1 MPVHRGWFRSALT
14 VSVLAVTVT
23 AVPKVGAAAPP
34 LHPEG
39 VLKLSDR
46 QLVQGRTVQ
55 IGGEKFSRNGN
66 LDLVLVGV
74 AGRFTVGQV
83 AADSVGGFESS
94 LEIPADLEVG
104 SYRLVAIASDGDE
117 VASLNVDL
125 LGKPE
130 AELTDGSGL
139 GEKGGPSAEPLAV
152 DRAGRPWVTGG
163 AVVGIVLALVAGG
176 MLLRRQ
182 QGRAAD

>member
-1 MPVHRGWFRSALT
+1 MPAHKGWFRSALT
-14 VSVLAVTVT
+14 LGVLAGTVT

-34 LHPEG
+34 PHPEG

-46 QLVQGRTVQ
+46 HLVQGSTVR

-74 AGRFTVGQV
+74 AGRFTLGKVT
-83 AADSVGGFESS
+83 ADSVGGFESS
-94 LEIPADLEVG
+94 FEIPADLEVG

-125 LGKPE
+125 LGQPE
-130 AELTDGSGL
+130 AEPTDGS
-139 GEKGGPSAEPLAV
+139 SAEPLAV

-176 MLLRRQ
+176 MLLRR
-182 QGRAAD
+182 R

>member
-23 AVPKVGAAAPP
+23 AVPKVGATAPP

-46 QLVQGRTVQ
+46 QLVQGSTVQ

-74 AGRFTVGQV
+74 AGRFTLGKVT
-83 AADSVGGFESS
+83 ADSVGGFESS
-94 LEIPADLEVG
+94 FEIPADLEVG
-104 SYRLVAIASDGDE
+104 SYRLVALASDGDE

-125 LGKPE
+125 LGQPE

-139 GEKGGPSAEPLAV
+139 GEKEGPSAEPLAV

-176 MLLRRQ
+176 MLLRR
-182 QGRAAD
+182 R

>member
-14 VSVLAVTVT
+14 VSVLALTVT
-23 AVPKVGAAAPP
+23 AVPKVGAAASP

-39 VLKLSDR
+39 VLRLSDR
-46 QLVQGRTVQ
+46 HLVQGSTVQ
-55 IGGEKFSRNGN
+55 IGGEKFSENGS

-74 AGRFTVGQV
+74 AGRFTLGRVT
-83 AADSVGGFESS
+83 ADSVGGFESS

-117 VASLNVDL
+117 VASLNVDI
-125 LGKPE
+125 LGQPE
-130 AELTDGSGL
+130 AELTDGSA
-139 GEKGGPSAEPLAV
+139 AEPLAV
-152 DRAGRPWVTGG
+152 GRAGRPWVTGG

-182 QGRAAD
+182 

>member
-34 LHPEG
+34 VHPEG
-39 VLKLSDR
+39 VLRLSDR
-46 QLVQGRTVQ
+46 HLVQGSTVQ
-55 IGGEKFSRNGN
+55 IGGENFSRNGN

-74 AGRFTVGQV
+74 AGRFTLGKVT
-83 AADSVGGFESS
+83 ADSVGGFESS
-94 LEIPADLEVG
+94 WEIPADLEVG

-125 LGKPE
+125 LGQPE
-130 AELTDGSGL
+130 AEPANGSGL
-139 GEKGGPSAEPLAV
+139 GEEGPSAEPLAV

-176 MLLRRQ
+176 MLLRRK
-182 QGRAAD
+182 